1 MIAGRKGVT
10 AVRRSSRCPHQ
21 RDGHARVQR
30 PRVRAYLTHAW
41 VYPARE
47 RAWLRRAG
55 RAPVV
60 RLAGRSSA
68 VKFSIVLLSESCG
81 AGAVGKVHCPW
92 CSPGRTMVLRSGT
105 SGGLRA
111 ASRAVLGC
119 RVHPAT
125 GAMVCVDF
133 CGAAAGLRGG
143 DRLLQGETRSVRSL
157 PVGGNSR
164 EA

>member
-1 MIAGRKGVT
+1 MY
-10 AVRRSSRCPHQ
+10 SP
-21 RDGHARVQR
+21 
-30 PRVRAYLTHAW
+30 THESQILLPVW
-41 VYPARE
+41 STE
-47 RAWLRRAG
+47 IL
-55 RAPVV
+55 VV

-143 DRLLQGETRSVRSL
+143 DRLLQGEARCVRSL
-157 PVGGNSR
+157 PKSFSYGTTVL
-164 EA
+164 EY

>member
-1 MIAGRKGVT
+1 MGKLGAL
-10 AVRRSSRCPHQ
+10 AVLARCSR
-21 RDGHARVQR
+21 
-30 PRVRAYLTHAW
+30 
-41 VYPARE
+41 
-47 RAWLRRAG
+47 
-55 RAPVV
+55 
-60 RLAGRSSA
+60 
-68 VKFSIVLLSESCG
+68 
-81 AGAVGKVHCPW
+81 
-92 CSPGRTMVLRSGT
+92 GRTMVLRSGT

-125 GAMVCVDF
+125 GAMGCVDF

-143 DRLLQGETRSVRSL
+143 DRLLQGETRSVRTSL